1 MKTRWTSG
9 IAGQWLLGLKWFS
22 LYRDRHTVPLGLLN
36 RIIICTLSH
45 TTPVHSCLK
54 THADTD
60 SFICLKLHTHTP
72 TLQLTHLSEASHTQ
86 TKFICVNLHTHLYS
100 LTCLQL
106 HKHLSSLICLK
117 FQDSSVVRVLDL
129 WSKGRGFKSLQEWRE
144 NFFSGVKFL
153 CWLLFWYL
161 FHPHV
166 TAVARKRPWSVCQ
179 KLRWQVTA
187 KYTRTLCI

>member
-9 IAGQWLLGLKWFS
+9 IAGQWLFGLEWFS

-144 NFFSGVKFL
+144 NF
-153 CWLLFWYL
+153 LLWGQISVLTLILVSVPPPCYRSSTKKTL
-161 FHPHV
+161 VSLPKV
-166 TAVARKRPWSVCQ
+166 EVAGYS
-179 KLRWQVTA
+179 
-187 KYTRTLCI
+187 